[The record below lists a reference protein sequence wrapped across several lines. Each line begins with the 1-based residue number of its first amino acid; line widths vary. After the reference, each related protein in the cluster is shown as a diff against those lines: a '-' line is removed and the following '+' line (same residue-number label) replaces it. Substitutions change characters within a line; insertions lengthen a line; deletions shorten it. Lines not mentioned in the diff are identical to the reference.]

1 MVTYLVCNHVTRGQY
16 PYPPRILQQRL
27 VNSLDNN
34 PLKGPNMDRQQ
45 AAKILAKKIISDV
58 ISGASDEWMLISE
71 MLEEHSLD
79 NDEVIDEVRSEMAS
93 FSDSVCPYDSKI
105 SEAVEVL
112 SA

>member
-1 MVTYLVCNHVTRGQY
+1 
-16 PYPPRILQQRL
+16 
-27 VNSLDNN
+27 
-34 PLKGPNMDRQQ
+34 MDRQQ

>member
-1 MVTYLVCNHVTRGQY
+1 MN
-16 PYPPRILQQRL
+16 
-27 VNSLDNN
+27 
-34 PLKGPNMDRQQ
+34 RQQ

-71 MLEEHSLD
+71 MLGEHSLD
-79 NDEVIDEVRSEMAS
+79 NDEVRSEMAS